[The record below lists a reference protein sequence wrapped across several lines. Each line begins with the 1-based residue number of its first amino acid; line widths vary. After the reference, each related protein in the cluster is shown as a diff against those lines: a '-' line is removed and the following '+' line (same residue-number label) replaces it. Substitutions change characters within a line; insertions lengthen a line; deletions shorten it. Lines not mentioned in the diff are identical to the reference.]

1 MRARLRQCPAIPWAL
16 RPFMPSSTVCCGRA
30 VLRVELQAKAELL
43 QIIPNT
49 EALLLLR
56 RPIPGNIGCD
66 RNLQQELFGRSLC
79 LTQLGCPQSP
89 LCLHAGPL
97 ISRVEVP
104 VAAVLVFPLGS
115 RGCGSARELSPHR
128 PIASER
134 MLQVSSCLSAPSDS
148 APASGVLS
156 RPRH

>member
-1 MRARLRQCPAIPWAL
+1 MSRHSMGPQAFHAIKHSVLWSCSFESRVAGQGRVAPDNSKHGGLVAL
-16 RPFMPSSTVCCGRA
+16 AQTHS
-30 VLRVELQAKAELL
+30 
-43 QIIPNT
+43 
-49 EALLLLR
+49 
-56 RPIPGNIGCD
+56 GNIGCD